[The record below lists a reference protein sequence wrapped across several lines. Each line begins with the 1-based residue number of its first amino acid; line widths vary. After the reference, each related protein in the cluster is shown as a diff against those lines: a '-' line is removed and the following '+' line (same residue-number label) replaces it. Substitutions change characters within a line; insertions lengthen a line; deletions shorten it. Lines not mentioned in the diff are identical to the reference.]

1 MKKTKTIVF
10 LGLLIALNVVLTEVA
25 KLLPF
30 ANIVRISLAFIPIAA
45 GAIMYGVV
53 PAGVDA
59 ALADIIS
66 FFMFPSDGGYF
77 PGFTVSAFIAGVI
90 FALILYKRQPSILRA
105 LFAAVLVIFV
115 VDVSL
120 NTIWLYILMPG
131 STLWALFLPRLIKS
145 LLMIPFET
153 FTIFALWP
161 VLERLRI
168 KSVT

>member
-30 ANIVRISLAFIPIAA
+30 ASIVRISLSFIPIAA
-45 GAIMYGVV
+45 GAMMYGPI
-53 PAGVDA
+53 PAGVAA

-66 FFMFPSDGGYF
+66 FFIFPDGAYF
-77 PGFTVSAFIAGVI
+77 PGFTASAFIAGLL
-90 FALILYKRQPSILRA
+90 FGMALYKKQPSVIRT
-105 LFAAVLVIFV
+105 FAASFFVILF

-131 STLWALFLPRLIKS
+131 NTLWALFLPRLIKS

-153 FTIFALWP
+153 FIIFALWP

-168 KSVT
+168 KSST